1 MNHGLECVLKFLDE
15 SVGLQDVNDTNK
27 QKEPLPLVVPGR
39 DAPWRCVMDLV
50 HWVTRGLDALH
61 DCRTREHNGKVVVT
75 HGTQGAVGVWLQE

>member
-1 MNHGLECVLKFLDE
+1 MNHGLECVLEFLDE

-50 HWVTRGLDALH
+50 HWVTSGL
-61 DCRTREHNGKVVVT
+61 
-75 HGTQGAVGVWLQE
+75 

>member
-50 HWVTRGLDALH
+50 HWVTSGLQLKIMMTNDTKLLPAPG
-61 DCRTREHNGKVVVT
+61 CSP
-75 HGTQGAVGVWLQE
+75 WL